1 MYASLSR
8 VGYKVFRHVGPKW
21 NDELNYHSQEVKKV
35 RDHGNATTTSQLEDS
50 QSTNDSMSEDTS
62 NSENKDIKT
71 VDDNTKNVD
80 SLGTNKAIESD
91 NVDTLDSVPNSLTV
105 NTEIKTVVPKDANMS
120 TETKLTEV
128 NSGGVSNKVVEISNN
143 PVVSVENTD
152 KCNAISETVV
162 EKESPNKMDV
172 DDEVTKTANVRTE
185 PNEEV
190 SSSSDTN
197 INRMEVSTERV
208 TATDPG
214 MCSLIRY
221 SMLFSR

>member
-21 NDELNYHSQEVKKV
+21 NDETPQEVKKV
-35 RDHGNATTTSQLEDS
+35 RDHVNATTTSHFEDS

-62 NSENKDIKT
+62 NSENNDIKT

-120 TETKLTEV
+120 TETKSIEEV
-128 NSGGVSNKVVEISNN
+128 NSGEVSNKVVEISNN
-143 PVVSVENTD
+143 PVVSEDNTV

-197 INRMEVSTERV
+197 INRMEVSTEHV
-208 TATDPG
+208 TATNSG
-214 MCSLIRY
+214 TCSLITY
-221 SMLFSR
+221 SILL